1 MELGRLLGKSGSS
14 GSSTWGS
21 SAVAANEV
29 NGKSTSSSSSV
40 GKSQTPFIDA
50 TVEFLKEFIVVEENE
65 KGRKKGNG
73 NNGFGKGGK
82 GKEKEVVRDE
92 DGVAARG
99 EGDDEEEDEWPQSF
113 LPTYVYE
120 AMKEKK
126 RFESMRVSCPHL
138 LCPGVLIDAYTVLS
152 FFLVRAVNK
161 KTRKSF

>member
-14 GSSTWGS
+14 STWGS
-21 SAVAANEV
+21 SGGGVATTNEV
-29 NGKSTSSSSSV
+29 NGKSSSSSSA

-73 NNGFGKGGK
+73 NGFGKGGK

-92 DGVAARG
+92 DGAAARG
-99 EGDDEEEDEWPQSF
+99 EGDDEEDEWPQSF

-126 RFESMRVSCPHL
+126 RFESMRVSCPF
-138 LCPGVLIDAYTVLS
+138 PFNFIS
-152 FFLVRAVNK
+152 FVYFILF
-161 KTRKSF
+161 TRVFD